1 MQASITLNQLGIFI
15 VFVLILVI
23 GGYAFVALRNLNS
36 LIMEIKAAFL
46 SNKDYF
52 NQIIPNINEISANT
66 AQISNDLKF
75 SAHEMGEAIR
85 TISHETTDTVLT
97 INETADHMAK
107 YAIVIG
113 EIIKTVMD
121 LFSSGKEGKDA

>member
-15 VFVLILVI
+15 IFILILLV

-36 LIMEIKAAFL
+36 LITEVKATFL
-46 SNKDYF
+46 KNKDSI
-52 NQIIPNINEISANT
+52 NQIIPNINEMSANT
-66 AQISNDLKF
+66 AQISNDLKI
-75 SAHEMGEAIR
+75 SAYEVGEAVR

-97 INETADHMAK
+97 INETADYMAK
-107 YAIVIG
+107 YAVVIG

-121 LFSSGKEGKDA
+121 LFSSGKNKSA